1 MANLFIV
8 SAPSGC
14 GKTSLV
20 KALINDVPGISVSVS
35 HTTRKPRPGEVN
47 GKNYHFVS
55 KDVFD
60 TMIQENAFVEYAKV
74 FDNYYGSSRKSIQDE
89 ISNNKDVILEID
101 WQGAK
106 QIKEN
111 EAALSI
117 FILPPSKEALHSRL
131 QNRDQDSQDV
141 IDKRMSEA
149 EAEMCHFYEFD
160 FVIINDNFDSALNDL
175 KHIIYSSRLTTQE
188 QSYRH
193 NNLLKQLI

>member
-60 TMIQENAFVEYAKV
+60 TMVQENAFVEYAKV